1 MSGVI
6 GRTPPEAVKMAS
18 SVAATAATLN
28 NTVQCDGQ
36 QTEKQ
41 SYQTGHPAAESSNYG
56 GGGLPPD
63 VKEKLHVRIG
73 LISFRF
79 LVAFIHSHEA
89 HECSGFAQFRDQ
101 MLPKKGMLGS
111 IHATQTQQSPLP
123 PRGVC
128 KATEPVDGLQRP
140 RGKRGGS

>member
-1 MSGVI
+1 MSGAI

-28 NTVQCDGQ
+28 NSQCDGQ

-41 SYQTGHPAAESSNYG
+41 SYQTGHTAAESSSYG

-73 LISFRF
+73 LISFLP
-79 LVAFIHSHEA
+79 LVAFIRHTRHTSVLFLSISCA
-89 HECSGFAQFRDQ
+89 S
-101 MLPKKGMLGS
+101 KKGNGGFYQRDCKRS
-111 IHATQTQQSPLP
+111 SHRCRPAVRAKQS
-123 PRGVC
+123 
-128 KATEPVDGLQRP
+128 KGLTASNAHV
-140 RGKRGGS
+140 GKRGGW